1 MSTPES
7 RTKYDREAERR
18 PADVDLTAIYL
29 REMGATP
36 LLDREGEIEIASGLL
51 QARRDFTAAALQL
64 PAGCRD
70 PLLAVLGIKIKR
82 KQLWSMKQVESF
94 YEGMLGHVKRDHSL
108 RSNSAFK
115 NLAESKQRLNRF
127 RDGMIQA
134 NLRLV
139 AHVAKKFC
147 NQGISYMDL
156 IQEGNIGLM
165 RAVEKFDHERGH
177 KFSTYAFW
185 WIKQAITRAIADK
198 SRTIRIPVHLVEK
211 LRKVQ
216 RAARELEDALGR
228 RPTTEE
234 IAEKTQMP
242 IKNVAEIIG
251 GPDED

>member
-1 MSTPES
+1 
-7 RTKYDREAERR
+7 
-18 PADVDLTAIYL
+18 LTAIYL

-36 LLDREGEIEIASGLL
+36 LLDRAGEVELASGLL
-51 QARRDFTAAALQL
+51 QARRDFAAAALKL
-64 PAGCRD
+64 PAECRD
-70 PLLAVLGIKIKR
+70 PLLTALELKPKGKL
-82 KQLWSMKQVESF
+82 LWQMKHVESY
-94 YEGMLGHVKRDHSL
+94 YEGVLSFIKGDRTL
-108 RSNSAFK
+108 RSNKEFK
-115 NLAESKQRLNRF
+115 KMAEAKHRLNRF

-216 RAARELEDALGR
+216 RAARELEEDLGR

-234 IAEKTQMP
+234 IATKAQMP
-242 IKNVAEIIG
+242 VKNVAEIIG
-251 GPDED
+251 GAEDD